1 MLTLKCINNDFA
13 VLQAPWGVEDDQ
25 SDVAINWDEKWDYAD
40 LLVQF
45 GIADNRHEANAG
57 IILFC
62 SSLEKDH
69 FLTPEIK

>member
-1 MLTLKCINNDFA
+1 M
-13 VLQAPWGVEDDQ
+13 GVEDDQ

-45 GIADNRHEANAG
+45 GIADNRHEVNAG

-62 SSLEKDH
+62 SSLD
-69 FLTPEIK
+69 